1 MSNISLS
8 TRSKSIKIAYL
19 ILGVV
24 IVILHLRFGLL
35 SIFTFVEN
43 EHWLS
48 WLIIILGPLLTP
60 PAFLI
65 GLRRPRTAAW
75 CLFCGASLSLLF
87 MWFSEGLHG
96 EHVFRFAIKISAPMY
111 LLAIM
116 CLVREKEK

>member
-1 MSNISLS
+1 MSNTTVSM
-8 TRSKSIKIAYL
+8 RSKFITIAYL

-35 SIFTFVEN
+35 SIFTFREN

-48 WLIIILGPLLTP
+48 WVMIILGPLLTF

-65 GLRRPRTAAW
+65 GFRHSRVAAW
-75 CLFCGASLSLLF
+75 SLFCGATLSLFF
-87 MWFSEGLHG
+87 MLISEGLHG
-96 EHVFRFAIKISAPMY
+96 EHVFRFAIKVSAPMY

-116 CLVREKEK
+116 CLLREKA